1 MGKLSS
7 RSGCLAITAF
17 ICFGWTAHVRCQSAP
32 AGTPS
37 DAATITAK
45 RERAKEIARKAF
57 SERRQAPNELRESI
71 AKAEEA
77 RAIFAELGEKGD
89 KLAEAEILFDS
100 GRAYMKLGE
109 NRKALELSQ
118 RAWELVSES
127 GGAEERS
134 AVLSQIGIAYTN
146 IGEKQKALDYQL
158 RALDLLKTAPEMAEL
173 LPLAMFFAGKA
184 YFDLGRTAE
193 AFDNYDRALALIEK
207 SDRKFGL
214 EEAMKM
220 LGDAYLDLG
229 QYERALNYYQSA
241 LRIYERKDRRTEQ
254 GFMLSH
260 IGNAYSASGD
270 HINAA
275 SNYAEALERM
285 KGNKAGEA
293 MVLSA
298 RGLFYMNTGDRE
310 NARKDFDLALAIS
323 REEKNDL
330 LTALALNNIGLLESL
345 LAEYLPA
352 AEHFRD
358 ALKLTE
364 KTGDKQQWAVTM
376 LNLGFLNNS
385 LGEHDKAL
393 ENYGQ
398 ALAVMEMF
406 GNRPGQAYALNNIG
420 LAEALKGET
429 EKALGFYERAALL
442 DKGLQE
448 IGLNNRA
455 GLFLRSSDA
464 DRAIREYTKALE
476 ISRASG
482 NRSSEAITLQNLGA
496 AYHFNHDYRTA
507 VRMYEQALELH
518 RSSGDLRNQALVLNN
533 LMNSWSA
540 LDQPRLAVLYG
551 KQAVN
556 ILQSLR
562 GGIRTFDAD
571 IQKSFLSTVD
581 YAYRT
586 LAELLIRQHRYP
598 EAERVIRMLKDE
610 EYFEFVNRDG
620 RVVASLD
627 DRMSFTASEKTAVGI
642 FESAF
647 AEVDTAR
654 TKIEKLEIERTI
666 ASADKRPTILTSI
679 AEANA
684 ELNKASAAMRV
695 AIAKAEAQLSP
706 RIPPEPTGER
716 GTRDVIREWKDPRT
730 AVVSTVVG
738 PEGLAVIVTTANAQR
753 GYVRKI
759 PEAQLRKL
767 VDDLRSE
774 IVKVRFERSDPRPA
788 AQALYNELVKPIEKD
803 LAASNIRTVVWSLDK
818 FLRYVPVAALWDAK
832 QGYVVQRY
840 ASVVLALAGRQDLA
854 FKPVNKQQWHAFG
867 VGTSK
872 PSGKLDALT
881 NVPLELGAIVN
892 DPSVERKA
900 NGRPGLI
907 AGKEL
912 LDEKFTFAEFR
923 KSLGAA
929 YPFTHAATH
938 FVFIPGTKAEGLNS
952 YLLMGNGEK
961 LTLAQVKSSDNIFAG
976 VELLT
981 LSACDTG
988 YGGKTADG
996 REIEGLGVLAQRKGA
1011 RSIMATLWPVNDES
1025 TRDLM
1030 VGFYGSYLKPDLTKA
1045 EALRQAQLALLGEPD
1060 KAAGAKPT
1068 RLVNAAS
1075 KRFAHPY
1082 FWSPFILIGNWR

>member
-1 MGKLSS
+1 MVAILCGAI
-7 RSGCLAITAF
+7 LA
-17 ICFGWTAHVRCQSAP
+17 GWTLPVQCQTAP
-32 AGTPS
+32 SGVSNDSPE
-37 DAATITAK
+37 IKAK
-45 RERAKEIARKAF
+45 RDRAKEIARKAF
-57 SERRQAPNELRESI
+57 SDRRQAPNELRESI
-71 AKAEEA
+71 AMAEEA
-77 RAIFAELGEKGD
+77 RAMFAELGD
-89 KLAEAEILFDS
+89 KIDEAGMLLRSAES
-100 GRAYMKLGE
+100 YVKLGE
-109 NRKALELSQ
+109 NRKALELSL
-118 RAWELVSES
+118 RAWDLVSNA
-127 GGAEERS
+127 GGADEKS
-134 AVLSQIGIAYTN
+134 AVMGQLGMVYTKL
-146 IGEKQKALDYQL
+146 GEKQKALDHQL
-158 RALDLLKTAPEMAEL
+158 KALEIVKAAPEMSEFV
-173 LPLAMFFAGKA
+173 PLAMFFVGRA
-184 YFDLGRTAE
+184 YFDLGNTAE
-193 AFDNYDRALALIEK
+193 AFGYYDRALALIEK
-207 SDRKFGL
+207 SNRKFGL
-214 EEAMKM
+214 EGAMKL

-229 QYERALNYYQSA
+229 QYERALNFYQSA
-241 LRIYERKDRRTEQ
+241 LHIYEQKNRRAEQ

-270 HINAA
+270 HTNAA
-275 SNYAEALERM
+275 SKYAEALDRM

-293 MVLSA
+293 LVLSS

-310 NARKDFDLALAIS
+310 KARQDFNVALERS

-330 LTALALNNIGLLESL
+330 LAALALNNLGLLESL
-345 LAEYLPA
+345 LAEYSPA
-352 AEHFRD
+352 AEHFREV
-358 ALKLTE
+358 LILTE

-393 ENYGQ
+393 ENYRQ

-406 GNRPGQAYALNNIG
+406 GNRPGQAFALNNMG
-420 LAEALKGET
+420 LAEALMGEN
-429 EKALGFYERAALL
+429 EKALAFYKRAASL
-442 DKGLQE
+442 DKALEQV
-448 IGLNNRA
+448 GLNNRA
-455 GLFLRSSDA
+455 GLLLRSTDVEN
-464 DRAIREYTKALE
+464 AIRDYAKSLE
-476 ISRASG
+476 LSRASG
-482 NRSSEAITLQNLGA
+482 NRGSEAITLQNLGA
-496 AYHFNHDYRTA
+496 AYHLKGDHRTA
-507 VRMYEQALELH
+507 VSMYDQALELH
-518 RSSGDLRNQALVLNN
+518 RASGDLRNQALVLNN

-540 LDQPRLAVLYG
+540 LDRPRFAILYG

-571 IQKSFLSTVD
+571 TQKSFLSTVD
-581 YAYRT
+581 YAYRS
-586 LAELLIRQHRYP
+586 LAELLIRQGRYP
-598 EAERVIRMLKDE
+598 EAEGVIRMLKDE
-610 EYFEFVNRDG
+610 EYFEFVKRDG

-627 DRMSFTASEKTAVGI
+627 DRMSFTASEKAALGLI
-642 FESAF
+642 ESAF
-647 AEVDTAR
+647 ADVDIVR
-654 TKIEKLEIERTI
+654 KKIEKLAIERTI
-666 ASADKRPTILTSI
+666 ASADKRPAVLASI
-679 AEANA
+679 DEANA
-684 ELNKASAAMRV
+684 ELNKASAAMRA
-695 AIAKAEAQLSP
+695 AIAKTEAQLLP
-706 RIPPEPTGER
+706 RIPPEATGER
-716 GTRDVIREWKDPRT
+716 GTRGVIREWNDPRT

-738 PEGLAVIVTTANAQR
+738 PESLAVIVTTAFAQR

-767 VDDLRSE
+767 VDDLRSS
-774 IVKVRFERSDPRPA
+774 ITKAPFEPSDPRPA

-803 LAASNIRTVVWSLDK
+803 LRAANVRTVVWSLDK
-818 FLRYVPVAALWDAK
+818 FLRYVPVSALWDAK

-854 FKPVNKQQWHAFG
+854 FRPVNKRQWRAFG

-881 NVPLELGAIVN
+881 NVPMELGAIVN
-892 DPSVERKA
+892 DPSVDRNY
-900 NGRPGLI
+900 NGRRGLI

-912 LDEKFTFAEFR
+912 LDEKFTYAEFR
-923 KSLGAA
+923 KSLGAS

-952 YLLMGNGEK
+952 YLVMGNGEK

-1011 RSIMATLWPVNDES
+1011 RAIMATLWPVDDES

-1030 VGFYGSYLKPDLTKA
+1030 VGFYGDYLRPEMNKA

-1068 RLVNAAS
+1068 RAVNAAS